1 MILDSDV
8 DAIIVCK
15 ECAAYLKKLLKEA
28 KIDKDVIVEA
38 SDEFCEQDFQREL
51 LQYNKIKLYSIK

>member
-15 ECAAYLKKLLKEA
+15 ECATYLKKLLKEA
-28 KIDKDVIVEA
+28 KIDKELIIED
-38 SDEFCEQDFQREL
+38 SDKFCEQDFQ
-51 LQYNKIKLYSIK
+51 KSAFTI

>member
-38 SDEFCEQDFQREL
+38 SDEFCEQDFQKRAL
-51 LQYNKIKLYSIK
+51 TI